1 MMQIL
6 IFTVLGYLSGSILF
20 ARIWSKVFHKNDMI
34 EKSADKN
41 PGVANAFQYGGF
53 WCGCLTLVC
62 DLLKGIL
69 PVHFYIEYA
78 SGVMENGIGLAL
90 VLAAPVVGHVF
101 SVFHHFQ
108 GGKGITVTF
117 GVLAGLYPFAMPFW
131 IMVVSFLFFSLIIR
145 ITPHF
150 YRTIVA
156 YVCAWMGIVLCCIRE
171 VIPVCIGFTIISGA
185 VLIRMHKST
194 EQVEK
199 MKVGLLWKY

>member
-1 MMQIL
+1 MRQIL
-6 IFTVLGYLSGSILF
+6 MFTILGYLSGSVLY
-20 ARIWSKVFHKNDMI
+20 ARIWSRVFQKDDII
-34 EKSADKN
+34 EKSEDKN
-41 PGVANAFQYGGF
+41 PGVANAFKYGGF

-69 PVHFYIEYA
+69 PVHFYIEHA
-78 SGVMENGIGLAL
+78 SGVVQNGIGLAF

-117 GVLAGLYPFAMPFW
+117 GVLTGLYPFAVPFW
-131 IMVVSFLFFSLIIR
+131 IMVASFIFFSLIIR
-145 ITPHF
+145 ITPHY

-156 YVCAWMGIVLCCIRE
+156 YVCAWAGIVLCCIQE
-171 VIPVCIGFTIISGA
+171 MVSICIGFTIISGA

>member
-1 MMQIL
+1 MQIL

-20 ARIWSKVFHKNDMI
+20 ARIWSKIFHKNDMI

-53 WCGCLTLVC
+53 RCGCLTLVC

-78 SGVMENGIGLAL
+78 SGVMENGIGLAF

-101 SVFHHFQ
+101 SIFHHFQ

-117 GVLAGLYPFAMPFW
+117 GVLAGLYPYVMPFW

-150 YRTIVA
+150 YRTIIA
-156 YVCAWMGIVLCCIRE
+156 YVCAWIGIVLFCIRE